1 MCICV
6 HVALSRT
13 GSRAHSVMRQGMV
26 WSAYTGQCYCRV
38 HPPFPPLGILCM
50 AWGMMKIMD
59 SSDDGGGC
67 LHRLS
72 FGNEA
77 GEELGLQ
84 TLSTGQ
90 CAPDAHRLQ
99 NIHRTLKPGLSNQFN
114 LHGTHAKRDKEI
126 DAHYEKTLRQT
137 LSPQT
142 SEGPFTFLKCL
153 SSISSGHEKI
163 QYWNK
168 LPWSL

>member
-1 MCICV
+1 
-6 HVALSRT
+6 
-13 GSRAHSVMRQGMV
+13 
-26 WSAYTGQCYCRV
+26 
-38 HPPFPPLGILCM
+38 
-50 AWGMMKIMD
+50 MD

-99 NIHRTLKPGLSNQFN
+99 NIHRTLKPGLSSQFN

-126 DAHYEKTLRQT
+126 DAHYEKTPKTDVITTDIRRT
-137 LSPQT
+137 FYLSEMSFFYQ
-142 SEGPFTFLKCL
+142 
-153 SSISSGHEKI
+153 
-163 QYWNK
+163 Q
-168 LPWSL
+168 WS